1 MATEN
6 TSDLLMVS
14 NKKQEKSGESE
25 VKQSTSNKLKRLVKT
40 KDQAEYSRSDKLSRM
55 KQVLTLTEKDQKQN
69 VRGINY
75 KFTQTELLLL
85 LSLADYQLND
95 SQWATH
101 QYIDMDAIN
110 LMLHN
115 KQVSYSF
122 DAVSL
127 EKTCIH
133 LADLN
138 LVKYI
143 MVCQRGI
150 VPKCFAVKLS
160 ESGIGVASKLYNKY
174 NELKALEFQRSTEK
188 GPGM

>member
-1 MATEN
+1 M
-6 TSDLLMVS
+6 
-14 NKKQEKSGESE
+14 
-25 VKQSTSNKLKRLVKT
+25 KQSTSNKLKRLVKT

-138 LVKYI
+138 LVK
-143 MVCQRGI
+143 
-150 VPKCFAVKLS
+150 
-160 ESGIGVASKLYNKY
+160 
-174 NELKALEFQRSTEK
+174 
-188 GPGM
+188 